1 MTKDQAN
8 ELKVGIVVL
17 VCLGLGLGVAL
28 ALSNWEQWLEPKNTL
43 TFKVPY
49 QAGIGGIKGG
59 WPVTIGGVEVG
70 SVEKIWSVREPI
82 DAEDIEEEDTE
93 EKVSSKAE
101 GSQVTGEHEAQKP
114 QQESE
119 AAKETTTT
127 YSYFRF
133 TVPSKYELYEDCEL
147 TPASQLI
154 GGAGELL
161 ISDFGSKGKLL
172 QDGDEVFRKDLGK
185 SSMAA
190 VMDRAQQVITK
201 AQEAMD
207 RIGKITEDFKH
218 VSGNAREMVSVIKPQ
233 LEKTMA
239 NVRAASEEM
248 KQAMREIRWNPW
260 RLLHNPSKR
269 ELRTQ
274 NILTATRAY
283 SSGAS
288 DVYAAIGKIE
298 GLFDARGDDMSSD
311 DPDLIQAIEE
321 LKASMAKFKQAE
333 DALLKRLGK

>member
-8 ELKVGIVVL
+8 ELKVGIMVL
-17 VCLGLGLGVAL
+17 VCLGLGLVVAMR
-28 ALSNWEQWLEPKNTL
+28 LSNWEQWLEPKNTL
-43 TFKVPY
+43 TFKIPY
-49 QAGIGGIKGG
+49 QAGIGGIKAG
-59 WPVTIGGVEVG
+59 WPVTIGGVAVG
-70 SVEKIWSVREPI
+70 SVQEISSRRGPI
-82 DAEDIEEEDTE
+82 DQRDTGEEPALEAEESQTIAEQETQNPGQGSEDIS
-93 EKVSSKAE
+93 KVR
-101 GSQVTGEHEAQKP
+101 
-114 QQESE
+114 
-119 AAKETTTT
+119 T
-127 YSYFRF
+127 YSYFKF

-147 TPASQLI
+147 TPTSQLI
-154 GGAGELL
+154 GGAGDLV
-161 ISDFGSKGKLL
+161 ISDFGSEGKLL

-185 SSMAA
+185 TSMAA
-190 VMDRAQQVITK
+190 VMDRAQQVIAK
-201 AQEAMD
+201 AQEAME

-248 KQAMREIRWNPW
+248 KQGMREIRWNPW
-260 RLLHNPSKR
+260 RLLHNPSDR

-288 DVYAAIGKIE
+288 DVYAATGKIE
-298 GLFDARGDDMSSD
+298 GLFDARGDDISSD

-333 DALLKRLGK
+333 DALLKRLGKGK